1 MRIVVG
7 AEEGRRTVLRR
18 QPLGEVE
25 VPPAVRERT
34 RAVFGADVSPAEA
47 VARILRDVRTEGDAA
62 VLRYSEALDGV
73 TYRSLAV
80 SGDEV
85 KAAYQRVEPALVADL
100 RFAADRIRRFHQ
112 MQMERCLSSFSEDGL
127 GMLVG
132 PLERVGMYALGATVV
147 YPSSVLMTAIP
158 AAVANV
164 SEVYMVSPAGADGTV
179 SPLKLVAAD
188 IAGVDGVFCAS
199 GAQAIAALAYGTKT
213 IPRVDKVCGPGNIF
227 VTLAKQQLYG
237 TVGIDATYGPTE
249 TIVIADDSADPA
261 LCAADLLAQAEH
273 DELASPILLTPS
285 LDFARAVEREAERQL
300 ATLERAAIA
309 RSSLESRGGAVVTNS
324 LDEALALANEFAPE
338 HLCLL
343 MRDAAVWAGRSAQR
357 RRPLRRR
364 VVAGGDGRLHGR
376 PQPRHADRRQRP
388 LLIAP
393 ERARLLEDNERRG
406 RRRRNAAPARPGG
419 GGNRPRRG
427 LHGARP
433 RHRDALGHAGSLG
446 GVETAT

>member
-34 RAVFGADVSPAEA
+34 RAVFGADVSPTEA

-73 TYRSLAV
+73 TYRSLVV
-80 SGDEV
+80 SPDEV

-100 RFAADRIRRFHQ
+100 RFAAERIRRFHQ

-132 PLERVGMYALGATVV
+132 PLERVGVYALGATVV

-164 SEVYMVSPAGADGTV
+164 SEVYMVSPAGADGCV

-188 IAGVDGVFCAS
+188 IAGVNRVFCAS
-199 GAQAIAALAYGTKT
+199 GAQAIAALAYGTET

-273 DELASPILLTPS
+273 DELATPILLTPS
-285 LDFARAVEREAERQL
+285 LDFARAVERQAERQL

-309 RSSLESRGGAVVTNS
+309 RASLESRGGAVVTNS

-343 MRDAAVWAGRSAQR
+343 MRDAAVWAPRVRNAGGLFVGESSPEAMGDYTAGPSHVMPTGGSAR
-357 RRPLRRR
+357 FSSPLNVLDFLKITN
-364 VVAGGDGRLHGR
+364 VVAVDDETLRELGPAAAAIARAEGFTAHARAIEMRLDL
-376 PQPRHADRRQRP
+376 QDR
-388 LLIAP
+388 
-393 ERARLLEDNERRG
+393 
-406 RRRRNAAPARPGG
+406 
-419 GGNRPRRG
+419 
-427 LHGARP
+427 
-433 RHRDALGHAGSLG
+433 
-446 GVETAT
+446 

>member
-18 QPLGEVE
+18 RPLGEVE

-73 TYRSLAV
+73 TYCSLAV
-80 SGDEV
+80 SPDEV
-85 KAAYQRVEPALVADL
+85 KAAYQQVEPALVADL
-100 RFAADRIRRFHQ
+100 RFAAERIRRFHRIQ
-112 MQMERCLSSFSEDGL
+112 FERCLSSFSEDGL

-132 PLERVGMYALGATVV
+132 PIQRVGIYALGSVAV

-158 AAVANV
+158 AAVASV
-164 SEVYMVSPAGADGTV
+164 GEVYMVSPAGADGRV

-249 TIVIADDSADPA
+249 TIVVADDSADPA

-273 DELASPILLTPS
+273 DELAIPILLTPS
-285 LDFARAVEREAERQL
+285 LDFARAVERQAERQL
-300 ATLERAAIA
+300 ADLERAAIA
-309 RSSLESRGGAVVTNS
+309 RASLDSRGGAVVTAD
-324 LDEALALANEFAPE
+324 LEEALVLANEFAPE

-343 MRDAAVWAGRSAQR
+343 MRDAAVWAGRVRNAGGLFVGESSPEAMGDYTAGPSHVMPTGGSAR
-357 RRPLRRR
+357 FSSPLNVLDFLKITN
-364 VVAGGDGRLHGR
+364 VVAVDDETLRELGPAAAAIARAEGFTAHARAIEMRL
-376 PQPRHADRRQRP
+376 DM
-388 LLIAP
+388 
-393 ERARLLEDNERRG
+393 ED
-406 RRRRNAAPARPGG
+406 
-419 GGNRPRRG
+419 
-427 LHGARP
+427 
-433 RHRDALGHAGSLG
+433 D
-446 GVETAT
+446 